1 MSGRTA
7 PLRHRSRSRSPLG
20 RLSSAG
26 STEVSQ
32 GLLPTPQGSNS
43 SDTGLNSK
51 ALYLS
56 YPRALDLP
64 SDAHLRRVFLRYGP
78 IARVYAHRTP
88 RVYVIVDY
96 EKASDALKALSE
108 LWANDKDGS
117 RRQEL
122 GDSRLTIS
130 FKTEK
135 PREQKPA
142 PPLWRGELSL
152 AGHAPVPVT
161 ASLVEGTLSSL
172 LCSPFVAISHRSPIT
187 EVLAHDP
194 IAVLVFTGASDQHK
208 KALSDLA
215 EYFYFKQR
223 AGVACLQTYAM
234 YILPPG
240 PESFRFT
247 ATLES
252 HQLLG
257 VVTTRDFAA

>member
-1 MSGRTA
+1 MSGRTV
-7 PLRHRSRSRSPLG
+7 PLRHRSRSRSPHSGL
-20 RLSSAG
+20 LSAD

-32 GLLPTPQGSNS
+32 GLLPTPQGSKA
-43 SDTGLNSK
+43 SDTGHNSK

-56 YPRALDLP
+56 YPRAIDLP
-64 SDAHLRRVFLRYGP
+64 SDAELRRVFVRYGP
-78 IARVYAHRTP
+78 VVRVYAHRTP

-96 EKASDALKALSE
+96 EKACDATKALSE
-108 LWANDKDGS
+108 LCVNDKEGR

-135 PREQKPA
+135 PREKPE

-152 AGHAPVPVT
+152 PGHPPVSVT
-161 ASLVEGTLSSL
+161 ASLVEGTLVCPSSL
-172 LCSPFVAISHRSPIT
+172 FVAISHRTPIT

-194 IAVLVFTGASDQHK
+194 IAVIVFTGASDQHK

-223 AGVACLQTYAM
+223 AGVASLQTYAM
-234 YILPPG
+234 YVLPPG

-257 VVTTRDFAA
+257 VVVNN

>member
-20 RLSSAG
+20 RLPFAG

-32 GLLPTPQGSNS
+32 GLLPTPQGSNA
-43 SDTGLNSK
+43 SDTGPNSK

-56 YPRALDLP
+56 YPRAIDLP
-64 SDAHLRRVFLRYGP
+64 SDANLRRVFLRYGP
-78 IARVYAHRTP
+78 VVRVYAHRTP

-96 EKASDALKALSE
+96 EKACDAMKALSE
-108 LWANDKDGS
+108 LCANDKDGR

-142 PPLWRGELSL
+142 PPLWRGELAL

-234 YILPPG
+234 YVLPPG

-257 VVTTRDFAA
+257 VVVNN